1 MEEPMVANA
10 SDQALEAQ
18 ADELD
23 DLGDA
28 AEKKQGNN
36 LMDWYGQD

>member
-1 MEEPMVANA
+1 MDEQIVANA
-10 SDQALEAQ
+10 NDQALEGETE
-18 ADELD
+18 DT

-28 AEKKQGNN
+28 AEKKGNN

>member
-1 MEEPMVANA
+1 MEDQIVANA
-10 SDQALEAQ
+10 NDQALEADVDD
-18 ADELD
+18 A

-28 AEKKQGNN
+28 AEKKGANN